1 MRAILLAVLC
11 LVATIAWAMPCQ
23 AGDFGLAENALGEY
37 RAVRYENIY
46 TRVPTTGKLVSLKVS
61 DSGRVYYICK
71 EKSGFVIYHLE
82 IRPMEGFREK
92 LEQDLKDKTK
102 KWDKM
107 LPDELLV
114 TRDRVDQDL
123 KKRMNKYSEAVW
135 VRNEIIIDE
144 PSPRPDRVEK

>member
-1 MRAILLAVLC
+1 MRAIILAVLC
-11 LVATIAWAMPCQ
+11 LIATNLWVTPSS

-37 RAVRYENIY
+37 KAVRYENIY
-46 TRVPTTGKLVSLKVS
+46 TRVPTTGKLVSLKVA

-82 IRPMEGFREK
+82 IRPIEGFREK
-92 LEQDLKDKTK
+92 IEQDLKDKTK
-102 KWDKM
+102 KWDKVH
-107 LPDELLV
+107 PDELLV

-135 VRNEIIIDE
+135 VRNEIVIDE
-144 PSPRPDRVEK
+144 PAPRPDRVEK